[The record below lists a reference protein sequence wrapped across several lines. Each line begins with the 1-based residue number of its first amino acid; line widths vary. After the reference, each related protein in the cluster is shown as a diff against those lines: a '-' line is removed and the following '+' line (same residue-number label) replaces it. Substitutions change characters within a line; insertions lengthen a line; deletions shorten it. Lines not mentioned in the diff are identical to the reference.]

1 MKTIVPNK
9 LKSTINPIIYYLP
22 PAGNHEIFRN
32 RGIRILALSIFSIAF
47 IYLVYSS
54 LTSSENPQTITP
66 KLYGIAQLVIILTVI
81 CVIFGVYGICL
92 VINSSAVVTQYDP
105 SMLSYT
111 ARIFRNRIYLKLFV
125 MSSILY
131 GLLFAYLSRILIYI
145 PPEVSL
151 GNAINYPSF
160 VLTVCCGSAGYF
172 PMLTISL
179 TENLSVLLIPLNL
192 ILVVSV
198 SLLVGFNI
206 ALSVYAFQLARSH
219 VGRKIYGFFTM
230 GAFSGLF
237 IGCPTCA
244 GTVIGSSF
252 GIRYKSPVSVL
263 APFQT
268 AFILMC
274 LPILVLISFLLLRN
288 IRNNEKCKL
297 EDRQA
302 E

>member
-1 MKTIVPNK
+1 MP
-9 LKSTINPIIYYLP
+9 L
-22 PAGNHEIFRN
+22 ARNHEIFRN

-54 LTSSENPQTITP
+54 LTSSEDPQTITP
-66 KLYGIAQLVIILTVI
+66 KLYGIAQMVVILTVI

-92 VINSSAVVTQYDP
+92 VINSSAVTTQYDP
-105 SMLSYT
+105 SLLSYA
-111 ARIFRNRIYLKLFV
+111 ARIFRNRSYLKLFV
-125 MSSILY
+125 ISSLLY
-131 GLLFAYLSRILIYI
+131 GIFFAYLSRILIYI

-151 GNAINYPSF
+151 DNAIYYPSF
-160 VLTVCCGSAGYF
+160 MLTICCGSTGYF

-179 TENLSVLLIPLNL
+179 TENISVLLIPLNL
-192 ILVVSV
+192 ILAVSV

-206 ALSVYAFQLARSH
+206 ALNVYAFQLVRSH
-219 VGRKIYGFFTM
+219 TERKIYGFFTM

-244 GTVIGSSF
+244 GTIFAAVF
-252 GIRYKSPVSVL
+252 GLGTGTAVSVL

-268 AFILMC
+268 AFILMS
-274 LPILVLISFLLLRN
+274 LPILVLTSFLLLRN
-288 IRNNEKCKL
+288 IRNSEKCKL

>member
-9 LKSTINPIIYYLP
+9 LKSTINSIIYYLP

-54 LTSSENPQTITP
+54 LTSSEDPQTITP

-92 VINSSAVVTQYDP
+92 VINSSAVAIQYDP
-105 SMLSYT
+105 SLLSYA
-111 ARIFRNRIYLKLFV
+111 ARIFRNRSYLKLFV
-125 MSSILY
+125 ISSMLY
-131 GLLFAYLSRILIYI
+131 GLFFAYLSRILIYI

-160 VLTVCCGSAGYF
+160 VLTVCCGYAGYF

-192 ILVVSV
+192 ILAVSV

-206 ALSVYAFQLARSH
+206 ALNVYALQLARSH

-244 GTVIGSSF
+244 GTVFAAVLGLGTVSPCFGLGSFSNSVYFDEFANTCIDLLSSF
-252 GIRYKSPVSVL
+252 TQY
-263 APFQT
+263 
-268 AFILMC
+268 
-274 LPILVLISFLLLRN
+274 
-288 IRNNEKCKL
+288 
-297 EDRQA
+297 
-302 E
+302 